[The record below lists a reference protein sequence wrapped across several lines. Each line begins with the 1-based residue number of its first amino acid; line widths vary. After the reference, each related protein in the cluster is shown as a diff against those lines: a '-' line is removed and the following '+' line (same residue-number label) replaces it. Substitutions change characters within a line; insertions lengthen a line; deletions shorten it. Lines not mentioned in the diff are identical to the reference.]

1 MSVTATATDVTNMVN
16 YIGHAG
22 TISLERGAVHVT
34 GLIVTRDEKPAIA
47 LDGGG
52 GGFYIPTAGKVLIG
66 RFVTLDDEHVIR

>member
-1 MSVTATATDVTNMVN
+1 MSITDVTNMVN
-16 YIGHAG
+16 YIGHMG

-34 GLIVTRDEKPAIA
+34 GLIVTRDENQRSPWM
-47 LDGGG
+47 GGG